1 MQPFTSTLK
10 RTPSSKQIER
20 LTPSAVQAA
29 NDTLRIA
36 YAALSDDPTLAMLR
50 VSTSMTTYHWLMLC
64 ETCCA
69 SGLILADALCPECQG
84 DGLVPY
90 VPPIAP
96 PVSQGSARDQDA
108 AAAFAALSQH

>member
-1 MQPFTSTLK
+1 M
-10 RTPSSKQIER
+10 
-20 LTPSAVQAA
+20 VQRA
-29 NDTLRIA
+29 NETLRTA

-50 VSTSMTTYHWLMLC
+50 VSTSMTTYHWLLLC

-69 SGLILADALCPECQG
+69 SGSILVDAPCPECQG
-84 DGLVPY
+84 EGLVPY
-90 VPPIAP
+90 VPPLRS